1 MFKKIK
7 YILIETDK
15 GGLLLVALVLLLMI
29 SSSFVLGRL
38 SKSFQSPGISLSQ
51 QNFSPESVFEPILG
65 TSLGPIEGKD
75 LELKLVS
82 LSNSNK
88 SYFASKKG
96 KKYYPVGCSAGK
108 SIKIENRVYFSTEAE
123 AKKAGYEMSSSCK

>member
-1 MFKKIK
+1 M
-7 YILIETDK
+7 
-15 GGLLLVALVLLLMI
+15 
-29 SSSFVLGRL
+29 
-38 SKSFQSPGISLSQ
+38 
-51 QNFSPESVFEPILG
+51 FEPILG